1 MPYIQKEKREYL
13 DNLIK
18 DLFKEQLNVGE
29 LNYLI
34 SRIIKNAM
42 EQKQE
47 NSEFNYQF
55 CNSIIG
61 VLECAKIE
69 FYNRVVTPYEN
80 KKIDENGKLY

>member
-18 DLFKEQLNVGE
+18 DIFKEQLNVGE

-34 SRIIKNAM
+34 SRIIKNLI

-47 NSEFNYQF
+47 NSDFNYQF
-55 CNSIIG
+55 CNGIIG

-80 KKIDENGKLY
+80 KKIEENGKLY